1 MKKLLFVL
9 LLILAKNKSIA
20 QVTIIPDYRFERA
33 LIDLGIDSDLTING
47 QILTSDALL
56 VTQLELSPNSLT
68 NYPYP
73 PFDDSYQ
80 GMIHDLTGLEAFV
93 NIERLEVHRTLIEN
107 LNTDSLINLKYLD
120 CVDNMLTSISVLN
133 NPLLEYIDISS
144 EGDLFPINNI
154 NEIDLSSNPVINTIF
169 ARGIEKINLNN
180 NNNINMQSMYI
191 NVGCSFCLDEPI
203 GTIVGNVCIVVDSA
217 TLAQNNQFPY
227 SEWTV
232 YHAYRTLNYSDILT
246 QCILSTPN
254 FERNSI
260 KIYPNPIVSG
270 ILNFKVDDN
279 SIINKVIIFDLLGR
293 KIFEQDNVDNQIVL
307 TDLQKG
313 NYVLQIFTN
322 NGNQTKKII
331 VN

>member
-1 MKKLLFVL
+1 MKKIFLIL
-9 LLILAKNKSIA
+9 LLLVAKSKSIA
-20 QVTIIPDYRFERA
+20 QITLIPDYRFERA
-33 LIDLGIDSDLTING
+33 LIDLGIDSDQTVNG
-47 QILTSDALL
+47 QIFNIDALQITNL
-56 VTQLELSPNSLT
+56 NLSTSTIP

-73 PFDDSYQ
+73 ADDFYD
-80 GMIHDLTGLEAFV
+80 GLIHDLTGIEAFT
-93 NIERLEVHRTLIEN
+93 NLERLVVNTTMIDN
-107 LNTDSLINLKYLD
+107 LNLSTLSQLKYLN
-120 CVDNMLTSISVLN
+120 CVDNMLTSLNVSN

-144 EGDLFPINNI
+144 EGDVFPINNI
-154 NEIDLSSNPVINTIF
+154 NEIDLSNNPVINTIF
-169 ARGIEKINLNN
+169 APGIEKINLNN

-191 NVGCSFCLDEPI
+191 NVGCSFCFDEPI
-203 GTIVGNVCIVVDSA
+203 GTIVGSVCIVVDSA

-232 YHAYRTLNYSDILT
+232 FHAYKTLNYSDTLT
-246 QCILSTPN
+246 QCILSTLN

-293 KIFEQDNVDNQIVL
+293 KILEQDNVDNQIVL